1 MSQRRC
7 TLSTMLIFSSVPNVN
22 DLRGENMN
30 ETLFSEIAK
39 GEVQNLEKLIQKG
52 LFQSSDFE
60 NAVLETANVLLS
72 LHQAIQQTKGEK

>member
-1 MSQRRC
+1 
-7 TLSTMLIFSSVPNVN
+7 
-22 DLRGENMN
+22 MN

-39 GEVQNLEKLIQKG
+39 DDFQDLEKLIQKG

-72 LHQAIQQTKGEK
+72 LHQAMQQAKEEK

>member
-1 MSQRRC
+1 
-7 TLSTMLIFSSVPNVN
+7 
-22 DLRGENMN
+22 MN

-72 LHQAIQQTKGEK
+72 LHQAILQAKGEKK